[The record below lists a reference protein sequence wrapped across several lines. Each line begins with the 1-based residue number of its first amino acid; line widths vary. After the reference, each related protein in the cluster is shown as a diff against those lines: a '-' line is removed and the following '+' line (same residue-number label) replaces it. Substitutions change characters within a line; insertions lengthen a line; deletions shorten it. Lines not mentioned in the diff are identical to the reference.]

1 MTLLEVNPLIP
12 TATDVAF
19 SVLALAFVALAIWA
33 VIDLY
38 VQRNN
43 RTHTLL
49 WLLLILLAPFI
60 GSLAS
65 LFQTQR
71 MRFHG
76 K

>member
-43 RTHTLL
+43 RAHTLL
-49 WLLLILLAPFI
+49 WLLLVLLAPFI

>member
-43 RTHTLL
+43 RPHTLL

-60 GSLAS
+60 GSLAC
-65 LFQTQR
+65 LFQTQK

-76 K
+76 R